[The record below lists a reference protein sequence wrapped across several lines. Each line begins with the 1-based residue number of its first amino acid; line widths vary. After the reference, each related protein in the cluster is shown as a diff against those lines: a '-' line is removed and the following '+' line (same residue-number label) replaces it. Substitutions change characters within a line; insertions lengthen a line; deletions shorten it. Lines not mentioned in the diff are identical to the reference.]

1 MVPLLSRARAFGSL
15 LLLGLPIVAAPDP
28 APAQEAAVLAV
39 VDSALARISAGDMV
53 GFTDLMV
60 PEAVIGVVGERDGR
74 PYHGMRSRAEER
86 TRSMRG
92 DVVERG
98 FEPQV
103 MLSDLIAMVWLPY
116 DLYVD
121 GAWSHCGVDVFTL
134 FRTPDGWRISTI
146 TYSFEQPPACR
157 RHPDGP
163 PGQAS
168 APDPERASFFS
179 ALAAELSSNEVFAVD
194 ARSFSEKL
202 AEELGWA
209 VTPADVEALMGEAFR
224 YGWLD
229 RFLSCEADA
238 PCVMADRGA
247 HMALAGVVT
256 EEAGLKVTLRLD
268 RTGGGDRALTRRF
281 EFITLRRTGG
291 EWRIVPHDRTLGAC

>member
-1 MVPLLSRARAFGSL
+1 MVPSLPLARAFGAPVVLGL
-15 LLLGLPIVAAPDP
+15 LLVAAPDP

-60 PEAVIGVVGERDGR
+60 PEAVIGVVGQRDGR

-103 MLSDLIAMVWLPY
+103 MVSDLIAMVWLPY

-134 FRTPDGWRISTI
+134 FRTPDGWRIATI

-163 PGQAS
+163 PGS
-168 APDPERASFFS
+168 VPDSERASFFS
-179 ALAAELSSNEVFAVD
+179 ALASVFSSHDVFALD
-194 ARSFSEKL
+194 ARSF
-202 AEELGWA
+202 AELLREHLGWA
-209 VTPADVEALMGEAFR
+209 VTPAEVEHLMGREFR

-229 RFLSCEADA
+229 RFLSCEDA
-238 PCVMADRGA
+238 QCAMAERGI
-247 HMALAGVVT
+247 HIALVGVAA
-256 EEAGLKVTLRLD
+256 EEGAQEVTLRLD
-268 RTGGGDRALTRRF
+268 RTGGGDGALWRQF
-281 EFITLRRTGG
+281 EFITLRREGP
-291 EWRIVPHDRTLGAC
+291 EWRVTARRVAET